1 MTVLFCA
8 SDYFIYNDHIIFNM
22 ESTMRF
28 PLKSSTI
35 CEAVY
40 HPGSLILEVC
50 FHSGHVYRYTGVPKH
65 TVDQFIDADSVGRF
79 YNRWIKGKFPSMRWF

>member
-1 MTVLFCA
+1 MIYIECVVNN
-8 SDYFIYNDHIIFNM
+8 DPVYFKENI
-22 ESTMRF
+22 MRF
-28 PLKSSTI
+28 PLQSSTI
-35 CEAVY
+35 SEAVY

-65 TVDQFIDADSVGRF
+65 TVDDFIGAESVGKF